1 MASPKTNV
9 AIWTAVIAAA
19 ATIIAALI
27 ANRHDGHDGGATTT
41 TTAPP
46 ANPGIGVVRLPPNTI
61 SAWVYAVPVQ
71 DLTHDRIGEL
81 SDGQQ
86 VEIVCTRQGP
96 AVTGTNG
103 ISTVWDRIKYG
114 SGYGFIP
121 DANLDTGTN
130 APTASA
136 C

>member
-27 ANRHDGHDGGATTT
+27 ANSHDGGHQDGTTT
-41 TTAPP
+41 TTTTTS
-46 ANPGIGVVRLPPNTI
+46 ANPGSGVVRLPPDTM

-71 DLTHDRIGEL
+71 DPKHDRIGEL

-86 VEIVCTRQGP
+86 VEIVCTKQGP
-96 AVTGTNG
+96 ALTGTNG
-103 ISTVWDRIKYG
+103 TSTVWDRIKYG

-130 APTASA
+130 APVA
-136 C
+136 